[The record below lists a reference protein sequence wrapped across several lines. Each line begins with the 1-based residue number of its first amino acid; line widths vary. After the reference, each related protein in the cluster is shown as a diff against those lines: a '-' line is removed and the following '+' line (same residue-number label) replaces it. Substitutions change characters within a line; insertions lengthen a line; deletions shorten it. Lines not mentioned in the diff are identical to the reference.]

1 MQKKPFVV
9 VSNAC
14 ALSVIWTRGH
24 IEIIIPAVI
33 GGVTAGPFEQRVWF
47 LGQSVSPDLQ
57 VQKNS
62 IMCEDERYVGKARSA
77 LSCISLIYYLADFQA
92 LILSTLE
99 EESPFFSALSYSTCD
114 IMAGLSAFSMGYNV
128 FRAFFQE
135 GRTFREGNVERW
147 PILSIH
153 EHTQW
158 GAGNSFWV
166 QSHLFCR
173 KFYLFILVFFF
184 FRKTSRSF
192 NGPLDTVW
200 HFQVPSFLCL
210 RCQPLNG
217 VINVPPKSNFHSQLP
232 KETVSCDAFLLDINR
247 SREDQVKEGKQPD
260 PDTHT
265 SAKEAFSRKCEN
277 LKL

>member
-1 MQKKPFVV
+1 
-9 VSNAC
+9 
-14 ALSVIWTRGH
+14 
-24 IEIIIPAVI
+24 
-33 GGVTAGPFEQRVWF
+33 
-47 LGQSVSPDLQ
+47 
-57 VQKNS
+57 
-62 IMCEDERYVGKARSA
+62 MCEDERYVGKARSA

-99 EESPFFSALSYSTCD
+99 EESPFFSPLSYSTCD
-114 IMAGLSAFSMGYNV
+114 IMVGLSAFSMGYNV

-135 GRTFREGNVERW
+135 GRAFGEGNVEMWR
-147 PILSIH
+147 ILSIH
-153 EHTQW
+153 EHTHSGVW
-158 GAGNSFWV
+158 GAVFEFNHIYFVVNFICLFW
-166 QSHLFCR
+166 SL
-173 KFYLFILVFFF
+173 F

-260 PDTHT
+260 PDTHA
-265 SAKEAFSRKCEN
+265 SAKEAFSS
-277 LKL
+277 